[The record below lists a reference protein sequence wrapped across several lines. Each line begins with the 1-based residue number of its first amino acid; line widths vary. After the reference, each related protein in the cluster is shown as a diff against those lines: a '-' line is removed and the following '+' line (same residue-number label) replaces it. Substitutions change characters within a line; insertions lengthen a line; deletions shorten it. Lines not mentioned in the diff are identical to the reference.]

1 MPDPPSL
8 DSVVGSSDLDAQVK
22 KVSGELVPKMRAAFG
37 EQEKIQKETLGREEK
52 LFADS
57 ENKREA
63 VGHTLA
69 EASQPWNSQA
79 EWDKRKTDPLVA
91 FGSLGSVF
99 GILASAFTHA
109 PLQNSLNA
117 SAAAMNAIHDND
129 ADSYKNAYDAWQENS
144 KLVIDRAKLER
155 EEYRDA
161 LEAMKTNMQ
170 LGQVR
175 MQMVAT
181 KLGDQKALIM
191 AENGMLPELYE
202 MLGKRDSIMTQFE
215 ENHIKLMQDQFKA
228 GVLMD
233 LQRGMSPE
241 DLKDPQKKGE
251 ILQKWTELTNPE
263 FAERKRHE
271 ISEEEIRK
279 NANTKYEIMQEL
291 QDDPAY
297 KAADFVGKN
306 AMINARSAALAGRTG
321 TGVGGNANL
330 TPGRIEAQD
339 LATMRKQWT
348 DEKMP
353 AEDVA
358 HNTARL
364 KKQLDLESKSITGNQ
379 QDKLVADLNR
389 VQYAEDDIGKIEDL
403 LSKHN
408 LISGLGGKITR
419 PGEVVANA
427 LGTSTSTDRKQFER
441 DITQLQMWLRPLIT
455 GSQGRPIAADA
466 SKMDTIAA
474 GLRAGDSKY
483 GTIEAYRE
491 LMTDLLPKMKKDLTA
506 RATGRGLE
514 NAQSPSV
521 PASQGEQPAWKR
533 GIPVGPSAAPDKRS
547 ENVQQLMKQARV
559 APDGRSYVPDPSRP
573 GKYLMVVENA

>member
-1 MPDPPSL
+1 MHDPPSL
-8 DSVVGSSDLDAQVK
+8 DSVVGTSDLDAQVK
-22 KVSGELVPKMRAAFG
+22 KVSGELKPVMQA
-37 EQEKIQKETLGREEK
+37 EITEKGKIERESFARDEK
-52 LFADS
+52 LFKEAED
-57 ENKREA
+57 KRAA

-69 EASQPWNSQA
+69 EGAQPWNSQA

-117 SAAAMNAIHDND
+117 SAAAMNATHDND
-129 ADSYKNAYDAWQENS
+129 ADAYKNAYDAWQENS
-144 KLVIDRAKLER
+144 KLVMDRAKMER
-155 EEYRDA
+155 EEYHDA
-161 LEAMKTNMQ
+161 LESMKTNMQ
-170 LGQVR
+170 LGETRLR
-175 MQMVAT
+175 MAAT
-181 KLGDQKALIM
+181 KFGDQKAMIYL
-191 AENGMLPELYE
+191 ENGMLPELYE
-202 MLGKRDSIMTQFE
+202 ILGKRDSVMTQLE
-215 ENHIKLMQDQFKA
+215 ENHSKLAIDKFKN
-228 GVLMD
+228 GVLLD
-233 LQRGMSPE
+233 LQRDMSPQ

-339 LATMRKQWT
+339 LAAMRQVWT

-353 AEDVA
+353 PEEIA
-358 HNTARL
+358 HNTARF

-514 NAQSPSV
+514 NAQSPSA
-521 PASQGEQPAWKR
+521 PAQGEQAPAWKR
-533 GIPVGPSAAPDKRS
+533 GIPIGPSAAPDKRS
-547 ENVQQLMKQARV
+547 ENVEQLMKQARV